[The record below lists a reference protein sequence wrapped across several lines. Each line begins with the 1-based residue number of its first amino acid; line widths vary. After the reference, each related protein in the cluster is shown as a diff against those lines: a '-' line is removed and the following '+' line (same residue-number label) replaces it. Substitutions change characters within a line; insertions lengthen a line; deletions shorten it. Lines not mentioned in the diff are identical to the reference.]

1 MSYGGGVHGIYQIL
15 GDICEPFKKRIYPHL
30 GICLDSVSYRLGQI
44 MTTFM
49 LTVFAWI
56 FFRAQ
61 CMSDAIGIIKQ
72 IFTRWNPWAIV
83 DKTLYNIG
91 LSNYEW
97 NVLII
102 ALLVLFV
109 VDIIRKA
116 KGKRLDI
123 FLNSQGA
130 LAKGI
135 VICFLLLMIG
145 IFGHYGGGYDAKQF
159 IYFQF

>member
-1 MSYGGGVHGIYQIL
+1 
-15 GDICEPFKKRIYPHL
+15 
-30 GICLDSVSYRLGQI
+30 

-123 FLNSQGA
+123 FLNSQGV